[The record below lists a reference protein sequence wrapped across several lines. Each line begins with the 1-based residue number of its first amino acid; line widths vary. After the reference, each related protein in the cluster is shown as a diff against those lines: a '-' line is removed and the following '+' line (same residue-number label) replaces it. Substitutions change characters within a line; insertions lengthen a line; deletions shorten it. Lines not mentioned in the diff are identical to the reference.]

1 MLLWGG
7 TKAHMQMKA
16 PDCGLL
22 PQDGV
27 CLRTLGEQ
35 RSGISTKKPRKAVG
49 AGSKLYGRFVKVPP
63 RDVALRAAHP
73 LPGSFLPLW
82 PLFSP
87 FFPRPPFPSA
97 GSHAHGT
104 RRGAGQAARR
114 LGEQRGGG
122 GGGGE
127 IGPLFGP
134 EARREG
140 WGWQGKPCCGSVSRC
155 WG

>member
-1 MLLWGG
+1 
-7 TKAHMQMKA
+7 MQMKA

-73 LPGSFLPLW
+73 LRTPSLAASCRCGPFSAPFFHV
-82 PLFSP
+82 PLF
-87 FFPRPPFPSA
+87 PRQAATLTARGEEPAKLPA
-97 GSHAHGT
+97 GSESSEEEEEEEEKLDRSSA
-104 RRGAGQAARR
+104 RRQGGRDGGGRGSPAVARCHGAG
-114 LGEQRGGG
+114 GDT
-122 GGGGE
+122 
-127 IGPLFGP
+127 
-134 EARREG
+134 
-140 WGWQGKPCCGSVSRC
+140 S
-155 WG
+155 